1 MAEVDRLEGRFE
13 QFEKRMVEGLAAV
26 NTRIDDLGTRLTEG
40 MAAMNTHIDDLGTR
54 LTEGLAAVNTR
65 IDDVGKR
72 VSDLQWSVGL
82 GLTVGFGWLTAVMAG
97 AVAIILKYR

>member
-1 MAEVDRLEGRFE
+1 MAELDRLEGRFE
-13 QFEKRMVEGLAAV
+13 QFEKRLVEGLAAM

-40 MAAMNTHIDDLGTR
+40 LGAINTRVDDVGT
-54 LTEGLAAVNTR
+54 AVNTR
-65 IDDVGKR
+65 LDDLSKR
-72 VSDLQWSVGL
+72 ISDLQWSVGL

>member
-1 MAEVDRLEGRFE
+1 MAELERLEGRFE
-13 QFEKRMVEGLAAV
+13 QFEKRLTEGLAAM

-40 MAAMNTHIDDLGTR
+40 LGT
-54 LTEGLAAVNTR
+54 VNTR

-82 GLTVGFGWLTAVMAG
+82 GLTIGFGWLTAVMAV

>member
-1 MAEVDRLEGRFE
+1 MAELDRLEGRFE
-13 QFEKRMVEGLAAV
+13 QFEKRLVEGLAAM
-26 NTRIDDLGTRLTEG
+26 NTR
-40 MAAMNTHIDDLGTR
+40 IDDLGTR